1 MEEIDKKILIAAKN
15 KDLRAF
21 EVILSHYER
30 AIFNYIFRLVNHRQD
45 AEDLTQETFI
55 KVYTRL
61 SSIDPEKNFRA
72 WLYEIATN
80 TTRDWFRKKTGRP
93 ELLIIDDPESSFET
107 IDEDSSYIKIEEAK
121 DIRDALDSI
130 KPAYRTALL
139 LFYWQ
144 GFSYGEI
151 SSILSLPINTVKTY
165 LYRGKK
171 ALKEAL
177 VGKPVCSSDE

>member
-107 IDEDSSYIKIEEAK
+107 IDEDSSYIYK
-121 DIRDALDSI
+121 DRGSKGYKGCFGQHKTCLSHGFASV
-130 KPAYRTALL
+130 LL
-139 LFYWQ
+139 A
-144 GFSYGEI
+144 GI
-151 SSILSLPINTVKTY
+151 
-165 LYRGKK
+165 
-171 ALKEAL
+171 
-177 VGKPVCSSDE
+177 